1 MHEQLKSL
9 SMDIPGSPKVR
20 MPWCDAEIQ
29 NRDGNGPNDGLRR
42 SRLLITIGLNVA
54 IRSIRFRA
62 EKPALL
68 LW

>member
-20 MPWCDAEIQ
+20 MPWCNAEIQ

-54 IRSIRFRA
+54 IR
-62 EKPALL
+62 
-68 LW
+68 